1 MSRNHLIPLSK
12 SLVFCLL
19 LAGCGGGDNPL
30 GRQPISGTV
39 KFNGAPLDHGTID
52 LTPVVPGKK
61 AVGSGAMITAGS
73 FSIPAAQGLPA
84 GKYLVRIYS
93 PEGGVG
99 PKDALPGDTF
109 VDPEQP
115 AGKER
120 IPAKYNVESQE
131 TIEVKPGSAN
141 KFDLVVTAQ

>member
-1 MSRNHLIPLSK
+1 
-12 SLVFCLL
+12 
-19 LAGCGGGDNPL
+19 
-30 GRQPISGTV
+30 
-39 KFNGAPLDHGTID
+39 
-52 LTPVVPGKK
+52 
-61 AVGSGAMITAGS
+61 MITAGS